1 MDNQSKS
8 VYSRKGEE
16 LAYLLGNKKI
26 HTQQEGR
33 RDGQR
38 RRDVVACGRAQATE
52 ADVAIDSGGV
62 KRREVG
68 AHLRA
73 ARHPTMKSDIQF
85 IKK

>member
-16 LAYLLGNKKI
+16 LAYLLGNKKNR
-26 HTQQEGR
+26 TQQEGR

-38 RRDVVACGRAQATE
+38 RRDVVACGRAQAAE
-52 ADVAIDSGGV
+52 ADMAADSGGV

-68 AHLRA
+68 AHLRV
-73 ARHPTMKSDIQF
+73 ARHPTMKTDIQF
-85 IKK
+85 IKE